1 MPVKTLAGK
10 LLSRR
15 NQTTRPALIVLDL
28 DQCVVWTG
36 HDAPFA
42 YYQSLPKLSRLVMRS
57 REGKLPP
64 ICINTG
70 RDRNYVEAV
79 TFLTG
84 ISDWCVI
91 EGGARLFHP
100 VTKEIENNPEI
111 TLEAF
116 KALMKLQQEWVPE
129 ICKRFPELVPYPG
142 KTAYVTL
149 EVHPH
154 TARMPLEEYYKAVKE
169 DLQGMEQEGLIVI
182 QRSQIAI
189 DIGAAGK
196 EGPINK
202 GSGMRLLAQ
211 KMGVHPRQ
219 MLALG
224 DAMSDYSMIQEAGFA
239 ACPSNATEEF
249 QRMTLEQG
257 GFVSSRPYVEGVVDA
272 IRHFCRG

>member
-1 MPVKTLAGK
+1 
-10 LLSRR
+10 
-15 NQTTRPALIVLDL
+15 
-28 DQCVVWTG
+28 
-36 HDAPFA
+36 
-42 YYQSLPKLSRLVMRS
+42 
-57 REGKLPP
+57 
-64 ICINTG
+64 
-70 RDRNYVEAV
+70 
-79 TFLTG
+79 
-84 ISDWCVI
+84 VI

-154 TARMPLEEYYKAVKE
+154 TARMSLEEYYEAVKN

-224 DAMSDYSMIQEAGFA
+224 DSMSDYSMIQEAGFA